1 MESTS
6 LVVLPSLSAAELVS
20 RIREAF
26 TCGGVGLV
34 VGTACVL
41 LPLFGVDALTDITFT
56 WLVMSRCRIYGI
68 TLLQAYIY
76 FHNNGQ
82 DSVSM
87 KSFVSKPICAQKTL
101 ANPRYT
107 GWVAIVRTRLVFS

>member
-20 RIREAF
+20 RIKEAF

-41 LPLFGVDALTDITFT
+41 LHIFRVDTLTDITYA
-56 WLVMSRCRIYGI
+56 WLIMSRYRIYGI

-87 KSFVSKPICAQKTL
+87 KSFVSKPTRVQNTL
-101 ANPRYT
+101 ADSWCT
-107 GWVAIVRTRLVFS
+107 GWVAVVRTRLAFN